1 MYGYIFGKATLYL
14 KMKPEI
20 YSKKDALGRP
30 DPDLSEEELN
40 LLRIGCCQIIE
51 GKGKTPDNPL
61 VDIGIHGFYL
71 LIDLFHFKLSMQS
84 IVDSGENGILDRM
97 ECIHFVNGEEL
108 VLYNLVKKE
117 ERTS

>member
-1 MYGYIFGKATLYL
+1 MHYYIQEKARLFL

-20 YSKKDALGRP
+20 YRKNDALGRP
-30 DPDLSEEELN
+30 EPDLTEEELN
-40 LLRIGCCQIIE
+40 LIKLGCRQIIE

-71 LIDLFHFKLSMQS
+71 LIDLFHFELSMQMM
-84 IVDSGENGILDRM
+84 VKMNVEGVLDRM
-97 ECIHFVNGEEL
+97 ECEHIVTGEEL
-108 VLYNLVKKE
+108 VLFNLVKKK